1 MIRLESSDGRLFAVD
16 QDSAYMS
23 SLLKNIDQDLG
34 TDINPILL
42 PNVTGTILARVIEYC
57 MHHRDD
63 VRLDKDVED
72 LLQDDNQVEA
82 WDRQF
87 MNVDDST
94 MLQILYA
101 ADYLGV
107 EPLVDLGCMFIAR
120 IIRDMSVDEI
130 RLRYGVVDDF
140 TDAQRQQI
148 QLEVDLSM

>member
-16 QDSAYMS
+16 QESAYMS

-42 PNVTGTILARVIEYC
+42 HNVTGTILARVIEYC
-57 MHHRDD
+57 VHHRDD

-87 MNVDDST
+87 MN
-94 MLQILYA
+94 
-101 ADYLGV
+101 
-107 EPLVDLGCMFIAR
+107 
-120 IIRDMSVDEI
+120 
-130 RLRYGVVDDF
+130 
-140 TDAQRQQI
+140 
-148 QLEVDLSM
+148 

>member
-16 QDSAYMS
+16 QESAYMS

-42 PNVTGTILARVIEYC
+42 HNVTGTILARVIEYC
-57 MHHRDD
+57 VHHRDD

-107 EPLVDLGCMFIAR
+107 EPLVDLGCMFIAC
-120 IIRDMSVDEI
+120 IIRDMP
-130 RLRYGVVDDF
+130 
-140 TDAQRQQI
+140 
-148 QLEVDLSM
+148 

>member
-63 VRLDKDVED
+63 VWPDKDIED
-72 LLQDDNQVEA
+72 LLQDDTQVET

-101 ADYLGV
+101 ADYLGI
-107 EPLVDLGCMFIAR
+107 EPLVDLGCMFIAH
-120 IIRDMSVDEI
+120 IIRDMPVDEI
-130 RLRYGVVDDF
+130 RLRYGVVEDF

-148 QLEVDLSM
+148 QLEIHHSK